1 MVDPGYFVFLVADG
15 AMAGAIYALVALAF
29 VIVYKASRIMNFAV
43 GEWVMLGSRLV
54 ATGLHALGWGLPGAL
69 VMGAAGM
76 AAFAVTW
83 NRLILAR
90 LVGQPLISLIMV
102 TIGLGMVMRGA
113 AALVFAGV
121 PGRIVLPLAGDPVH
135 LLGIALAAD
144 KLTAAA
150 MAAAVIAVLSW
161 FFQKSRMGL
170 ALRAVADDQQSAM
183 MAGINLP
190 RYFAITWAL
199 MGLVSVLAGTLW
211 TVVAGGGFGLVLVGL
226 KVFPIVIIGGL
237 DSVAGSIV
245 GALA

>member
-1 MVDPGYFVFLVADG
+1 GAGGGRPGGLVRG
-15 AMAGAIYALVALAF
+15 AAARAG
-29 VIVYKASRIMNFAV
+29 FAV
-43 GEWVMLGSRLV
+43 
-54 ATGLHALGWGLPGAL
+54 P
-69 VMGAAGM
+69 
-76 AAFAVTW
+76 W

-183 MAGINLP
+183 VARVNLT
-190 RYFAITWAL
+190 RYF
-199 MGLVSVLAGTLW
+199 
-211 TVVAGGGFGLVLVGL
+211 TVNC
-226 KVFPIVIIGGL
+226 
-237 DSVAGSIV
+237 
-245 GALA
+245 